1 VLLGIDP
8 IAFNESGELRLTSP
22 TTGDTSEVEVV
33 SGTSL
38 TLLGLSASTDTDI
51 NSTPGASP
59 ILLRAS
65 ALESTGVTRYF
76 LGTVRATTVVLAN
89 PSTTDAVNVKICIA
103 GDVTEAAC

>member
-1 VLLGIDP
+1 MTDC
-8 IAFNESGELRLTSP
+8 LRCGADDHLSRDCPRHTS
-22 TTGDTSEVEVV
+22 SY
-33 SGTSL
+33 
-38 TLLGLSASTDTDI
+38 
-51 NSTPGASP
+51 STPGASP